1 MPDAKRP
8 LKVPRPVLAVLAA
21 LLVWAAARHWPAVPL
36 IYAGLTRQRPG
47 PAAVR
52 YLLAMRGERVPAALA
67 RGEIHA
73 GQPVAEVIEQH
84 GPFGVETVGRY
95 QLLREPAPPGTIEF
109 EGYRILA
116 RDGVLVLAG
125 WWTCTANVTFFDTLT
140 REEHEQV
147 GRLLE
152 EHRRQLVEALQAAR
166 MAVVGPAGWW
176 GWSAWGEEQQSALPN
191 AHMAVGGP
199 GGYTAWY
206 GPTTPAPE

>member
-1 MPDAKRP
+1 VPDAKRP

-125 WWTCTANVTFFDTLT
+125 WWTCTAGRT
-140 REEHEQV
+140 RT
-147 GRLLE
+147 GRPAPGGAPQAT
-152 EHRRQLVEALQAAR
+152 RRGAPGGSDGGR
-166 MAVVGPAGWW
+166 RPGGVVG
-176 GWSAWGEEQQSALPN
+176 
-191 AHMAVGGP
+191 MVGLG
-199 GGYTAWY
+199 
-206 GPTTPAPE
+206 